1 MKKEEILRWLASHWH
16 ELESESDRSHCIVAL
31 DDEADIR
38 QVNAEVLSCL
48 GYQTRHPSP
57 EDQFRHHLRLEK
69 VAVAGHQCHGTKHT
83 RRVRATPS
91 ELSPSQDPVAI
102 QTRVLKKK

>member
-16 ELESESDRSHCIVAL
+16 ELESESDRSHCIPAL

-48 GYQTRHPSP
+48 GYQTSRPSP
-57 EDQFRHHLRLEK
+57 EDQFRHHLRREK
-69 VAVAGHQCHGTKHT
+69 AAVAGHQGYGK
-83 RRVRATPS
+83 RSARSSRVARSEPGLPQDSIAKQPS
-91 ELSPSQDPVAI
+91 AF
-102 QTRVLKKK
+102 KKK